1 MNLKLAL
8 SMGLLMLFLLGCME
22 TTAGKIPLVDGKL
35 PSFFKVSKTTPAEV
49 LNRFGEPW
57 GYREYENRSVMIY
70 EYYFHSAFF
79 PAILHWENYRI
90 YLVFEDNILKKTD
103 VQRLQVV
110 GTVWGAKSSFK

>member
-1 MNLKLAL
+1 MNLKLVWG
-8 SMGLLMLFLLGCME
+8 MGLLMFVLTGCFE

-35 PSFFKVSKTTPAEV
+35 PPFFQVGKTTPSEV

-70 EYYFHSAFF
+70 EYYWHTFGIVYGEHFQ
-79 PAILHWENYRI
+79 I

-103 VQRLQVV
+103 VQRLQVAA
-110 GTVWGAKSSFK
+110 TAWGVNSSLK